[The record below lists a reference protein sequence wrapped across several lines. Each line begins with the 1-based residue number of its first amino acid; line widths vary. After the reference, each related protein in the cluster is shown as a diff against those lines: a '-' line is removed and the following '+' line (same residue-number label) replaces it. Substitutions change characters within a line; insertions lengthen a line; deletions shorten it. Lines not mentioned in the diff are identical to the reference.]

1 MTGALNIY
9 KSRCLVRDAYPT
21 LYFAR
26 PRLWFSIV
34 CFWPIAALLKRK
46 YSETPLSISFALMEK
61 VGMRVSNNGGS
72 EYLQIKWL

>member
-26 PRLWFSIV
+26 LRLRFSIV

-46 YSETPLSISFALMEK
+46 YSETPLNIPFALREK
-61 VGMRVSNNGGS
+61 AGMRVSNNGGS
-72 EYLQIKWL
+72 EYFR